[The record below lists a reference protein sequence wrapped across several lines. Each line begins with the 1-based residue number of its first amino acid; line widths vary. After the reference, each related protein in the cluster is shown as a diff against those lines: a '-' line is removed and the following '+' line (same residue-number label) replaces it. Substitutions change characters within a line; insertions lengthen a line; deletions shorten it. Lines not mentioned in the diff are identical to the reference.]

1 MTAGGASERFRA
13 FISYSHRDAVA
24 AARLHRQ
31 LERFVVPRRLVGKP
45 GRLGPVPA
53 RLSPI
58 FRDREDLP
66 AAESLSDAVQA
77 ALAASETLV
86 VLCSPAAA
94 ASPWVAREILL
105 FRQLHPGR
113 PVLAAVLS
121 GLPAEAFPGPLLA
134 DGAEPLAAD
143 LSGRGGDRRLGLLK
157 LVAGIGGVDLDDLVQ
172 RDAQRNLRRVMVVT
186 GAALIFGLL
195 MAAMA
200 ATAFFARNE
209 ADRRRVE
216 AQAQRAQ
223 AEGLVDFMLTDL
235 RDRLKPAGRL
245 DVLDAANRRALAY
258 FAEQDLA
265 QLTPE
270 MLARRAAGLHNLAE
284 DEIEKRSLEAAGT
297 AADEAFRT
305 TAALLAATPD
315 NADRLFL
322 HAQSVYWQ
330 AAVREAR
337 GDPAAA
343 EAGYAAYD
351 RIARRLLAV
360 APAAT
365 RSLEE
370 AGFGAANL
378 CNIRIARRRTDGLI
392 DQCERS
398 LAILTAVAARR
409 GNDLVG
415 QLQVSNR
422 QAWLAD
428 AHFIVGDLAGAYRIR
443 LAQERLLRELLGAHP
458 DDRRIE
464 RDYVYGQRALAY
476 LETDLGRPT
485 AARSRL
491 DRGVARLERMAA
503 ANPASRM
510 MAERLA
516 AMRDERKLLLDRQ
529 RRRGGT
535 ISSTNTG
542 SPS

>member
-1 MTAGGASERFRA
+1 MTAGGASGRFRA

-66 AAESLSDAVQA
+66 AAESLSAAVQA
-77 ALAASETLV
+77 ALAASETLI

-94 ASPWVAREILL
+94 ASPWVAREIQL

-113 PVLAAVLS
+113 PVLAVLLS
-121 GLPAEAFPGPLLA
+121 GLPAAAFPAPLLA

-143 LSGRGGDRRLGLLK
+143 LSGAGSDRRLGLLK
-157 LVAGIGGVDLDDLVQ
+157 LVAGISGVDLDDLVQ
-172 RDAQRNLRRVMVVT
+172 RDAQRRLRRVMLVT

-200 ATAFFARNE
+200 ATAFLARNE
-209 ADRRRVE
+209 ADRRRLE

-223 AEGLVDFMLTDL
+223 AESLVDFMLTDL

-245 DVLDAANRRALAY
+245 DVLEAANRRALAY

-265 QLTPE
+265 QLTPA

-284 DEIEKRSLEAAGT
+284 DEIEKREFDAAGT

-305 TAALLAATPD
+305 TAALLAATPGD
-315 NADRLFL
+315 PDRLFL

-330 AAVREAR
+330 AATRNGR
-337 GDPAAA
+337 GDRAAA

-351 RIARRLLAV
+351 RMARRLLAV

-370 AGFGAANL
+370 AGFGAGNL
-378 CNIRIARRRTDGLI
+378 CEIRIALRRTDGLI
-392 DQCERS
+392 GQCERS
-398 LAILTAVAARR
+398 LAMLTAVAARR

-415 QLQVSNR
+415 RLRVSNR

-428 AHFIVGDLAGAYRIR
+428 AHFVTRDLAGAYRIR
-443 LAQERLLRELLGAHP
+443 LAQEALLLELLAAHP
-458 DDRRIE
+458 DDRRVE

-491 DRGVARLERMAA
+491 DRGVARLERMVA
-503 ANPASRM
+503 ANPASRV

-516 AMRDERKLLLDRQ
+516 LMRAERNLLLDRQ
-529 RRRGGT
+529 RQRAST
-535 ISSTNTG
+535 ITTINPGRQS
-542 SPS
+542 